1 MSTVD
6 RATILIVDDDVT
18 LARAFAQVLGGHG
31 YDVRLAGG
39 AEEALRE
46 LDRSRPDAILLDLR
60 MPLINGL
67 GFLYRIRAMAAYQ
80 STPVIVI
87 TGDSTLG
94 KEVLVELGELGAQ
107 VHFKPITVNDLLAT
121 TDALVRR
128 RGLVFGE

>member
-6 RATILIVDDDVT
+6 SPTILIVDDDVT
-18 LARAFAQVLGGHG
+18 LARAFAQVLVGHG

-39 AEEALRE
+39 AEEAFRE

-60 MPLINGL
+60 MPMINGL
-67 GFLYRIRAMAAYQ
+67 GFLYRIRAMDAYR
-80 STPVIVI
+80 STPVVVI
-87 TGDSTLG
+87 TADSTVGEDL
-94 KEVLVELGELGAQ
+94 LAELGELGAH

-128 RGLVFGE
+128 RG